1 MKGIL
6 TYAIRGEPE
15 PVAEDAPALVA
26 RVEGEEAVEAV
37 LLLAPAALAAHHLL
51 LGEPV
56 Y

>member
-51 LGEPV
+51 LGKPV
-56 Y
+56 H